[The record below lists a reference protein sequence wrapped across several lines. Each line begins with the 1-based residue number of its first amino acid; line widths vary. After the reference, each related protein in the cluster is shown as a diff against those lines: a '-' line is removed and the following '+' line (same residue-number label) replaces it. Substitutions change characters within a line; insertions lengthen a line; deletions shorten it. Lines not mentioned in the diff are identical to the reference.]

1 LRLGAADTPTPA
13 SPPLEA
19 AYLPDAAAV
28 RRSLDRL
35 LAW

>member
-1 LRLGAADTPTPA
+1 MRLGAADTPTPA

-19 AYLPDAAAV
+19 AFLPGPATIRAAV
-28 RRSLDRL
+28 ERL